1 MKHARM
7 MWLPSVALTVVLVFA
22 LTTLIAPK
30 EGQAHPLG
38 FESDLSQDG
47 TVSVCN
53 PDGVQVARLAAGI
66 EQWNA
71 LTAPP
76 GGSAG
81 SGRPSFSD
89 VTAGGDG
96 AFCEVWLQEAGG
108 DRARFYARV
117 VFDAHP
123 DRLQIS
129 ARFRDLPAAQKQATL
144 SHELGHA
151 AGLDHPGANAA
162 NCSNSVMTTYAGC
175 RAEGEARREDP
186 GPHDGTDLL
195 AYWLTTPIYPIVNKC
210 WTSEDANGDG
220 VCDRFGPPASP
231 DVPAEGPASRET
243 ESRQPPQETPPVV
256 ED

>member
-1 MKHARM
+1 MKRARIL
-7 MWLPSVALTVVLVFA
+7 WPPSVALTVVLVFA
-22 LTTLIAPK
+22 LAALIAPK

-53 PDGVQVARLAAGI
+53 PEGVQPARLAAGI

-71 LTAPP
+71 LTVPTD
-76 GGSAG
+76 GSAG

-89 VTAGGDG
+89 VTAGDDG
-96 AFCEVWLQEAGG
+96 ALCEVRLQEAGG

-129 ARFRDLPAAQKQATL
+129 ARFSDLPPAQKQATL

-151 AGLDHPGANAA
+151 AGLDHPKANAA
-162 NCSNSVMTTYAGC
+162 NCSNSVMTTYSGC

-195 AYWLTTPIYPIVNKC
+195 TYWLTTPIYPIANKC
-210 WTSEDANGDG
+210 WTSEDDDGDG
-220 VCDRFGPPASP
+220 VCDRFGPPAWQ
-231 DVPAEGPASRET
+231 EGPS
-243 ESRQPPQETPPVV
+243 
-256 ED
+256 